1 MSKKPLSSEEREQL
15 AKLAALPEDQIDTG
29 DIPEAPE
36 ASWTDVRRA
45 DLYRPVKKPVTIR
58 LDADVLTWFKEHS
71 TSSGYQTEINRV
83 LRRHVAEAEK
93 KRA

>member
-1 MSKKPLSSEEREQL
+1 MRQNPIRDEERDQL
-15 AKLAALPEDQIDTG
+15 AKLAALPEDQIDTA

-45 DLYRPVKKPVTIR
+45 DLYRPVKTPVTIR

-71 TSSGYQTEINRV
+71 ASSGYQTEINRV
-83 LRRHVAEAEK
+83 LRRDVAETEK

>member
-1 MSKKPLSSEEREQL
+1 MSKKPLSPEERDQL
-15 AKLAALPEDQIDTG
+15 AKLAALPEDQIDTA

-71 TSSGYQTEINRV
+71 ASSGYQTEINRV
-83 LRRHVAEAEK
+83 LRRHVAEAAK